1 MFSLNLFTTA
11 LNARPPRFSKLNR
24 RLRMQGRHCRSL
36 VPLRASDLLLLVTSY
51 HCGLGPGGFHLLM
64 YALNRFEILDSFNA
78 KL

>member
-1 MFSLNLFTTA
+1 
-11 LNARPPRFSKLNR
+11 
-24 RLRMQGRHCRSL
+24 MQGRHCRSL

-64 YALNRFEILDSFNA
+64 YALNRFEVLDSFNA